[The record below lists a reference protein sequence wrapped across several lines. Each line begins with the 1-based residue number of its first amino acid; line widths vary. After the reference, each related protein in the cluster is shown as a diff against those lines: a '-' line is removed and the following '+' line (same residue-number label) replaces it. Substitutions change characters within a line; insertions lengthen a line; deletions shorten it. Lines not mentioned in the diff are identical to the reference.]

1 MDLQDALVLFEL
13 LLFGILA
20 ASWLL
25 TKRSSLA
32 ALSRRPETPPAPP
45 PAVAEKAEG
54 LTLPPL
60 SDAEEVRVRR
70 GEVVFRPYR
79 NDQGIN
85 RGVAVQRVKAPVSTV
100 WKCILDFDAYPR
112 MVGDVCD
119 VDVYER
125 RGGSDKVA
133 VSVGYSFVRLT
144 TFLEHTYSPE
154 LSQLTWKL
162 DAKKP
167 AAFKFNEGFWIV
179 RPDPLDAACSI
190 VYYSIAVELKGWVP
204 PFVNSYVAKTGLP
217 RAVAWVQK
225 EAEAR
230 AAAATPPTTQL
241 SPPSKTKIVRDA
253 CWAKLAA
260 ECQCRD
266 EIPRGPF
273 ACLLGPLAACLPPPP
288 RA

>member
-1 MDLQDALVLFEL
+1 MAAGVLDSRFPSTGVRHCLEPLHVITARQLAQDAE
-13 LLFGILA
+13 
-20 ASWLL
+20 
-25 TKRSSLA
+25 
-32 ALSRRPETPPAPP
+32 
-45 PAVAEKAEG
+45 
-54 LTLPPL
+54 
-60 SDAEEVRVRR
+60 
-70 GEVVFRPYR
+70 
-79 NDQGIN
+79 
-85 RGVAVQRVKAPVSTV
+85 
-100 WKCILDFDAYPR
+100 
-112 MVGDVCD
+112 
-119 VDVYER
+119 
-125 RGGSDKVA
+125 
-133 VSVGYSFVRLT
+133 
-144 TFLEHTYSPE
+144 E

-162 DAKKP
+162 DAEKP